1 MSKRRVVLYSP
12 DRGHVYDGRILD
24 ARGVGGGITA
34 RLSMLAALA
43 AEGHDVTAYVNAAE
57 PITHDGVR
65 YVPLDALD
73 RIETEILIAMSTVG
87 AGSFSPLRGV
97 PIKAG
102 LRIVWVQGTPKPADL
117 DVVAADFVYV
127 ASNFLRRVCLERWG
141 IAASRLF
148 VCYNG
153 VKQDAFAAAE
163 ARGVVRDPFAIAYIG
178 PPEKGL
184 AASLEVLRRLRAAD
198 PRFRLDIFGGGR
210 LWGRTDEA
218 PAPEPGLTF
227 HGMLGQAALVPRLFE
242 YEYLLAPQG
251 VGMEEGFGIGV
262 QEAKRAGM
270 IAIVSP
276 VGAFPEL
283 VRDEQDGFLIAEPH
297 DTPACHDRMARL
309 ILELSRDP
317 DRRAR
322 VRANAL
328 QTPWS
333 WTTSARTW
341 TSHWDHVLADRPAA
355 VVGGI
360 LDLPDG
366 RHDEATGEFI
376 PVAGKS

>member
-12 DRGHVYDGRILD
+12 DRGQVYDGRRLD
-24 ARGVGGGITA
+24 ATGVGGGITA

-57 PITHDGVR
+57 GVTHAGVR
-65 YVPLDALD
+65 YVPLDQLAAID
-73 RIETEILIAMSTVG
+73 TDILVAMSTG
-87 AGSFSPLRGV
+87 GDLSFSPLRGV
-97 PIKAG
+97 PVKAA
-102 LRIVWVQGTPKPADL
+102 LRVVWVQGVPKPADL
-117 DVVAADFVYV
+117 DVAAPDFVYA
-127 ASNFLRRVCLERWG
+127 ASNFLRRVCIERWG
-141 IAASRLF
+141 IAAPRLF

-153 VKQDAFAAAE
+153 LNQAAFEAAE
-163 ARGVVRDPFAIAYIG
+163 AHAGARDPFALAYIG

-198 PRFRLDIFGGGR
+198 ERFHLDIFGGGR

-227 HGMLGQAALVPRLFE
+227 HGMLGQSALVPRLFQ
-242 YEYLLAPQG
+242 YEYLLAPQA
-251 VGMEEGFGIGV
+251 MEEGFGIGL

-270 IAIVSP
+270 IVIASE
-276 VGAFPEL
+276 VGAFAEL
-283 VRDEQDGFLIAEPH
+283 VRHDQDGFLIAEPH
-297 DTPACHDRMARL
+297 ETAACHDRMTRL
-309 ILELSRDP
+309 VLTLSGDP
-317 DRRAR
+317 VRRAR
-322 VRANAL
+322 IRRNAL

-333 WTTSARTW
+333 WRTAAQTW
-341 TSHWDHVLADRPAA
+341 AAHWDHVLADRPAA
-355 VVGGI
+355 VVGGM